1 MSSKQFAV
9 SFGLGI
15 FALLALVGIFNR
27 IVDPFWYYRDIEIK
41 GFNAI
46 KTKFVLYERH
56 VKPALLMRDQPEA
69 IILGSS
75 FSEIGFDPA
84 NQFFTD
90 HGRLKSMNFA
100 LSGAQWNMVQCEF
113 EFAASHA
120 PIKRA
125 LVGFTPGNLPIADCA
140 KDFAL
145 IGQVSTVQL
154 LFSDSALQA
163 SIDTIRHQKNKMPSH
178 TRDGMYF
185 MPHPETAAD
194 IRFREFLL
202 QRIKEYQLIRENVPC
217 LKPTDASGTT
227 PDLSLEKP
235 LDLSGLGRMI
245 RTAREHGIELV
256 LFAYPSHTYM
266 LELARQCGDQDAK
279 WQAMKQISDLVD
291 AESTKG
297 SQVRTYQFYGYNS
310 ITTETIEATPAT
322 YWYDPMHFTV
332 EMGNLMLVEMFG
344 ANSPRLGHQLT
355 SASINAD
362 YQNFLLGRIEYL
374 KRHPDFQSDIK
385 KLFPPDMPEFNN

>member
-1 MSSKQFAV
+1 MSTKQFSV
-9 SFGLGI
+9 RFVIGI

-27 IVDPFWYYRDIEIK
+27 IVDPFWYYRDIEIE

-46 KTKFVLYERH
+46 KTQFVLYERH

-84 NQFFTD
+84 NQFFTG

-100 LSGAQWNMVQCEF
+100 LSGAQWDMVQCEF
-113 EFAASHA
+113 EFAVSHA

-140 KDFAL
+140 KDFAS

-163 SIDTIRHQKNKMPSH
+163 SINTIRDQKNKMPSH

-202 QRIKEYQLIRENVPC
+202 QRIKEYQLINEKVPC

-235 LDLSGLGRMI
+235 LDISGLGRMI

-256 LFAYPSHTYM
+256 LFAYPSHAYM

-291 AESTKG
+291 AESAKG

-310 ITTETIEATPAT
+310 ITAETIGATPAT

-344 ANSPRLGHQLT
+344 GNSSKLGHPLT
-355 SASINAD
+355 SA
-362 YQNFLLGRIEYL
+362 NFETTYRDFLQGRDEYL
-374 KRHPDFQSDIK
+374 QYH
-385 KLFPPDMPEFNN
+385 PEFQANMQKLLRLEQNWRN